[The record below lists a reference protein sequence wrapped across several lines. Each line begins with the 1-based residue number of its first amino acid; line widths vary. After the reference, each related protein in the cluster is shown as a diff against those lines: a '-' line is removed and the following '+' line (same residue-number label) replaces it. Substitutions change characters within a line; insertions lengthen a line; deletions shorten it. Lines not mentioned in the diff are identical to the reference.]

1 MHKNQYCKQ
10 LYCIILLAIPLVFSS
25 CIKEENNTFNYLP
38 EARYTV
44 NPSRGDSNTQF
55 FFDASGVSDA
65 EDPVSSLEICWD
77 WDNDGVYDTEFTT
90 EKTSIHQYNSTGVYF
105 PLMLVRD
112 TKGMKDSI
120 RHMIVVVSDLSNQPP
135 SMPSYITPPNW
146 QSWMEPEVIFKW
158 TCSDPENDE
167 ITFDLYTGRSAEAM
181 FPAATGITEFSMENG
196 QKVYQTTRAGFE
208 LKKTYYWQIYAKD
221 VAGNYTAGPVWRFTT
236 RPE

>member
-55 FFDASGVSDA
+55 FFDASGVTDA

-167 ITFDLYTGRSAEAM
+167 ITFDLWTGRSAEAM

>member
-167 ITFDLYTGRSAEAM
+167 ITFDLWTGRSAEAM

-208 LKKTYYWQIYAKD
+208 LKKTYYWQIYARD
-221 VAGNYTAGPVWRFTT
+221 VAGNYTPGHI
-236 RPE
+236 

>member
-38 EARYTV
+38 EARYPV

-167 ITFDLYTGRSAEAM
+167 ITFDLWTGRSAEAM

-208 LKKTYYWQIYAKD
+208 LKKTYYWQIYARD
-221 VAGNYTAGPVWRFTT
+221 VAGNYTPGHIWRFTT

>member
-55 FFDASGVSDA
+55 FFDASGVTDA

-167 ITFDLYTGRSAEAM
+167 ITFDLWTGRSAEAM

-208 LKKTYYWQIYAKD
+208 LKKTYYWQIYARD
-221 VAGNYTAGPVWRFTT
+221 VAGNYTPGHIWRFTT

>member
-208 LKKTYYWQIYAKD
+208 LKKTYYWQIYARD
-221 VAGNYTAGPVWRFTT
+221 VAGNYTPGHIWRFTT

>member
-55 FFDASGVSDA
+55 FFDASGVPDA

-167 ITFDLYTGRSAEAM
+167 ITFDLWTGRSAEAM

-208 LKKTYYWQIYAKD
+208 LKKTYYWQIYARD
-221 VAGNYTAGPVWRFTT
+221 VAGNYTPGHIWRFTT

>member
-167 ITFDLYTGRSAEAM
+167 ITFDLWTGRSAEAM

-208 LKKTYYWQIYAKD
+208 LKKTYYWQIYARD
-221 VAGNYTAGPVWRFTT
+221 VAGNYTPGHIWRFTT

>member
-1 MHKNQYCKQ
+1 MHKNQYSNR
-10 LYCIILLAIPLVFSS
+10 LFCIILLASPLMFIS
-25 CIKEENNTFNYLP
+25 CIKEENNTLNHLP
-38 EARYTV
+38 VARYTV
-44 NPSRGDSNTQF
+44 NPARGENNTQF
-55 FFDASGVSDA
+55 VFDATGVSDA
-65 EDPVSSLEICWD
+65 EDPASQLQICWD
-77 WDNDGVYDTEFTT
+77 WDNDGFYDTDFTT

-167 ITFDLYTGRSAEAM
+167 ITFDLWTGRSAEAM
-181 FPAATGITEFSMENG
+181 FPVATGITEFNMEDG
-196 QKVYQTTRAGFE
+196 RKVYQTTYSGFE
-208 LKKTYYWQIYAKD
+208 LKKTYYWQICAKD
-221 VAGNYTAGPVWRFTT
+221 VAGNYTPGPVWRFTT